1 MKKLLRKK
9 IGGKRHRE
17 WAWAAVFIALCTTVV
32 ALWGS
37 QEPQMTPADSMVNAG
52 NAPGLVR
59 QQGSAVQAPAV
70 VDTSVVGVLAG
81 IPEASNF
88 NAYVHSTGVANQLRN
103 GSYTIFIP
111 TNAAISNLPKGT
123 ISGLSSSAQ
132 TRLVQYHVVSGKM
145 LDNDAIMSGN
155 YQAMSR
161 DTLNFNVNI
170 ETGASYV
177 NSGKIIKQ
185 YKASNGIIYLVSSVL
200 FPPK

>member
-17 WAWAAVFIALCTTVV
+17 WAWAAVVIALCTALV
-32 ALWGS
+32 AVWGA
-37 QEPQMTPADSMVNAG
+37 QEPESMPDQAQVNAG

-59 QQGSAVQAPAV
+59 EQATTKTQAPA
-70 VDTSVVGVLAG
+70 DTSVIGVLAG
-81 IPEASNF
+81 IPEASTF
-88 NAYVHSTGVANQLRN
+88 NAYLHSTGVSSQLRS
-103 GSYTIFIP
+103 GSYTLFVP
-111 TNAAISNLPKGT
+111 TNAAVAALPKGT
-123 ISGLSSSAQ
+123 ISGLSASAQ
-132 TRLVQYHVVSGKM
+132 TRLVQYHIVSDKT
-145 LDNDAIMSGN
+145 LDNDALISGT

-170 ETGASYV
+170 QTGTSYV

>member
-1 MKKLLRKK
+1 MKKLLRKR

-17 WAWAAVFIALCTTVV
+17 WAWAAVFIALVTAIV
-32 ALWGS
+32 AMWGA
-37 QEPQMTPADSMVNAG
+37 QEPQTTPADSMVNAG
-52 NAPGLVR
+52 NAPGLV
-59 QQGSAVQAPAV
+59 QQKPTTASQPV
-70 VDTSVVGVLAG
+70 VDTSVVGVLAT
-81 IPEASNF
+81 IPEAADF
-88 NAYVHSTGVANQLRN
+88 NNYLHSTGVANQLRN
-103 GSYTIFIP
+103 GSYTIFVP
-111 TNAAISNLPKGT
+111 TNAAIATLPRGT

-145 LDNDAIMSGN
+145 LDNDAIMSGT

-170 ETGASYV
+170 ETGVSYV
-177 NSGKIIKQ
+177 NSGKIIRQ

>member
-17 WAWAAVFIALCTTVV
+17 WAWAAVFIALCTAVV

-52 NAPGLVR
+52 NVPGLV
-59 QQGSAVQAPAV
+59 QEQKKPASEV
-70 VDTSVVGVLAG
+70 PADTSVVGVLAG
-81 IPEASNF
+81 ISEASNF
-88 NAYVHSTGVANQLRN
+88 NAYLHSTGVANQLRN
-103 GSYTIFIP
+103 GSYTIFVP
-111 TNAAISNLPKGT
+111 TNAAVVALPKGT
-123 ISGLSSSAQ
+123 ISGLSASAQ
-132 TRLVQYHVVSGKM
+132 TRLVQYHVVSGKT
-145 LDNDAIMSGN
+145 LDNDAIMSGT

-161 DTLNFNVNI
+161 DTLNFNVNLD
-170 ETGASYV
+170 TGASYV

-185 YKASNGIIYLVSSVL
+185 YKASNGIVYLVSSVL